1 MQHPP
6 CCRYYA
12 VNVPL
17 DDGIDDDS
25 YESLFKPIMTRVME
39 QYQPSCIVLQSGEL
53 RGVASSS
60 KGL

>member
-1 MQHPP
+1 M
-6 CCRYYA
+6 
-12 VNVPL
+12 PL